1 MYNNVHFIFCMQL
14 SLPVFFSRH
23 LRLDRSNAALKMSA
37 RLKQQ
42 GEDITYVE
50 FCKMFADIYQDQNVF
65 NTCKEIYSS
74 QVNYNPTYYCIISSV
89 VILSV

>member
-1 MYNNVHFIFCMQL
+1 MQL

-23 LRLDRSNAALKMSA
+23 PRLDRSNAALKMSA
-37 RLKQQ
+37 KLKQR

-50 FCKMFADIYQDQNVF
+50 FCKMFVVIYQDQNVF

-74 QVNYNPTYYCIISSV
+74 QVKYCIISLV
-89 VILSV
+89 YKA